1 MEARQVIEE
10 ILSKVFKW
18 HRFPVSLKAE
28 AVLLY
33 FKGISLRAVREFLLH
48 KGYEVSIETIRKW
61 FHAVGRALQAIYTIA
76 VWVYVDETKIKARD
90 GTYYLWL
97 AVDEKGLP
105 VFVHLSRRR
114 DSWTA
119 KLVLYNTKA
128 KGCTT
133 DKGPWYMSAVKG
145 LAMEWLHETFGK
157 RNVVERWFFYIKH
170 RIKRFYKRFPWN
182 AKYET
187 IYGWLA
193 SFIVIYTIMNLK
205 S

>member
-1 MEARQVIEE
+1 MKARQVIEE
-10 ILSKVFKW
+10 ILNKVFKW
-18 HRFPVSLKAE
+18 QRIPVSLKAE

-33 FKGISLRAVREFLLH
+33 SKGLSLRAVRKFLLH
-48 KGYEVSIETIRKW
+48 IREW
-61 FHAVGRALQAIYTIA
+61 FHVVGRALQAVYTIA
-76 VWVYVDETKIKARD
+76 IWVYVDETKIKIKARD
-90 GTYYLWL
+90 RTYYLWL

-105 VFVHLSRRR
+105 VFVHLSGRR
-114 DSWTA
+114 DAWTA

-133 DKGPWYMSAVKG
+133 DKGSWYVSAVKG
-145 LAMEWLHETFGK
+145 LAMEWPHETFGK
-157 RNVVERWFFYIKH
+157 RNVVER
-170 RIKRFYKRFPWN
+170 RFPWN

-187 IYGWLA
+187 VYRWLA

>member
-1 MEARQVIEE
+1 M
-10 ILSKVFKW
+10 
-18 HRFPVSLKAE
+18 
-28 AVLLY
+28 
-33 FKGISLRAVREFLLH
+33 
-48 KGYEVSIETIRKW
+48 
-61 FHAVGRALQAIYTIA
+61 
-76 VWVYVDETKIKARD
+76 DETKVKVRD
-90 GTYYLWL
+90 RTYYLWL
-97 AVDEKGLP
+97 AIDEKGLP

-133 DKGPWYMSAVKG
+133 DKGPWYVSAVKE
-145 LAMEWLHETFGK
+145 LAMEWEHETFGK

-187 IYGWLA
+187 VYRWLA

>member
-1 MEARQVIEE
+1 MEAIQVIEE
-10 ILSKVFKW
+10 ILNRVFKW

-33 FKGISLRAVREFLLH
+33 FKGLSLRAVREFLLH
-48 KGYEVSIETIRKW
+48 KGYEVSIETIREC
-61 FHAVGRALQAIYTIA
+61 FHAVGRALQAIYTTA

-90 GTYYLWL
+90 RTYYLWL

-105 VFVHLSRRR
+105 VFVHLSKRR
-114 DSWTA
+114 DAWTA
-119 KLVLYNTKA
+119 KLVLYNAKA

-133 DKGPWYMSAVKG
+133 DKGPWYVSAVKE
-145 LAMEWLHETFGK
+145 LPMEWVHETFGK

-187 IYGWLA
+187 VYRWLA

>member
-1 MEARQVIEE
+1 MRARQVIEE
-10 ILSKVFKW
+10 IISKVFKW

-28 AVLLY
+28 AVILY
-33 FKGISLRAVREFLLH
+33 FKGLFLRAVREFLLH
-48 KGYEVSIETIRKW
+48 KGYEVSIEAIRKW

-76 VWVYVDETKIKARD
+76 VWVYVDETKVKVRD
-90 GTYYLWL
+90 RTYYLWL
-97 AVDEKGLP
+97 AVDEKDLP
-105 VFVHLSRRR
+105 VFMHLSGRR
-114 DSWTA
+114 DAWTA

-133 DKGPWYMSAVKG
+133 DKGPWYVSALKE
-145 LAMEWLHETFGK
+145 LAMEWLHETFRK
-157 RNVVERWFFYIKH
+157 RNVVE
-170 RIKRFYKRFPWN
+170 RFYKRFPWN

-187 IYGWLA
+187 VYRWLA

>member
-1 MEARQVIEE
+1 
-10 ILSKVFKW
+10 
-18 HRFPVSLKAE
+18 
-28 AVLLY
+28 
-33 FKGISLRAVREFLLH
+33 
-48 KGYEVSIETIRKW
+48 
-61 FHAVGRALQAIYTIA
+61 
-76 VWVYVDETKIKARD
+76 
-90 GTYYLWL
+90 
-97 AVDEKGLP
+97 

-133 DKGPWYMSAVKG
+133 DKGPWYMSAVKE
-145 LAMEWLHETFGK
+145 LAMEWLHETFGR

-187 IYGWLA
+187 VYRWLA
-193 SFIVIYTIMNLK
+193 SFIVIYTTIMNLK

>member
-1 MEARQVIEE
+1 MKARQVIEE
-10 ILSKVFKW
+10 ILNKVFKW

-28 AVLLY
+28 AVILY
-33 FKGISLRAVREFLLH
+33 FKGLSLRTVREF
-48 KGYEVSIETIRKW
+48 
-61 FHAVGRALQAIYTIA
+61 
-76 VWVYVDETKIKARD
+76 
-90 GTYYLWL
+90 LWL

-105 VFVHLSRRR
+105 VFMHLSRRR
-114 DSWTA
+114 DAWTA
-119 KLVLYNTKA
+119 KLVLYNAKA

-133 DKGPWYMSAVKG
+133 DKGPWYVSAVKG

-187 IYGWLA
+187 VYRWLA

>member
-1 MEARQVIEE
+1 MEAIQVIEE

-18 HRFPVSLKAE
+18 YRFPVSLKAE

-33 FKGISLRAVREFLLH
+33 FKGLSLRAVRKFLLH
-48 KGYEVSIETIRKW
+48 KGYEVSIETIR
-61 FHAVGRALQAIYTIA
+61 
-76 VWVYVDETKIKARD
+76 VDETKIKAGDR
-90 GTYYLWL
+90 TYYLWL

-105 VFVHLSRRR
+105 VFVHFSRRR
-114 DSWTA
+114 NLWTA

-133 DKGPWYMSAVKG
+133 DKRPWYVSAVKG

-187 IYGWLA
+187 VYRWLA